1 MMILALV
8 VLAAVVFY
16 AYSIRN
22 TIKVAPKSGC
32 GSCPHK
38 INEDEKAKI
47 D

>member
-1 MMILALV
+1 MWILALV

-16 AYSIRN
+16 GYSIRDS
-22 TIKVAPKSGC
+22 IKVAPKAGC

-38 INEDEKAKI
+38 INENEKAKT